1 MNQEKEIIVGGQAVI
16 EGVMMRA
23 PNSCAVAVRRR
34 DGSIV
39 SKSERLPKLVNT
51 QSLKRPCS
59 GPVLVHSMMLGV
71 KALNSP
77 RRSRLKTRWTKRRSH
92 RRPFKRRRRQGV
104 DDYRSRNRISGSV
117 AGTGRREAVEV

>member
-39 SKSERLPKLVNT
+39 SKSERLQSSLINT
-51 QSLKRPCS
+51 QSLKRPCC
-59 GPVLVHSMMLGV
+59 
-71 KALNSP
+71 
-77 RRSRLKTRWTKRRSH
+77 
-92 RRPFKRRRRQGV
+92 
-104 DDYRSRNRISGSV
+104 
-117 AGTGRREAVEV
+117 AGAF